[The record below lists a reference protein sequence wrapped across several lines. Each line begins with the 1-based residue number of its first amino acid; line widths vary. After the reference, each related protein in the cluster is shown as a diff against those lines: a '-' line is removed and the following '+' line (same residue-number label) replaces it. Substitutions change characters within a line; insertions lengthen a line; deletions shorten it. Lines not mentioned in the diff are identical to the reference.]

1 MSVLIDPG
9 PPLSRPDFQRLR
21 DMINQYCGIYMRD
34 DAVTLARRR
43 LRYRLEELG
52 IPTFAE
58 YCRYLARHESAE
70 QELEYA
76 AELMTNNE
84 TYFFRELHQ
93 LTAFSEELLPR
104 IKARAEARNT
114 KQICFW
120 SAGCASGEE
129 VYTIAMLV
137 DASGLFDG
145 WNVRVF
151 GNDISTK
158 ALRRAR
164 SATYGASSFRSMQ
177 PQYSHY
183 FEEVEDGRQVIPR
196 IRSMCTFGH
205 MNLMNREQATLVGR
219 VDAVFCRN
227 VFIYFD
233 ETSRRQVLET
243 MYERLITGGYLLL
256 GHSESL
262 LHMQTAFEIVQLT
275 KDLVYK
281 RPEHKSEPPRRRAG

>member
-1 MSVLIDPG
+1 MTVLIDPG
-9 PPLSRPDFQRLR
+9 PSLSRSDFETIRGL
-21 DMINQYCGIYMRD
+21 INHYCGIYMRD
-34 DAVTLARRR
+34 DAVTLVRRR

-52 IPTFAE
+52 LTTFSE
-58 YCRYLARHESAE
+58 YCRMLSKSDSAE
-70 QELEYA
+70 QELEHA

-93 LTAFSEELLPR
+93 LTAFSQELLPR
-104 IKARAEARNT
+104 IKAQAEARNT
-114 KQICFW
+114 NRVSLW

-129 VYTIAMLV
+129 VYTIAMLI

-145 WNVRVF
+145 WNVRLF

-158 ALRRAR
+158 ALQRARRAV
-164 SATYGASSFRSMQ
+164 YGTSSFRSMQ
-177 PQYSHY
+177 PQYTHY
-183 FEEVEDGRQVIPR
+183 FRDVEGGRQVIPR
-196 IRSMCTFGH
+196 IRDMCTFGH

-233 ETSRRQVLET
+233 DSSRREVLNT
-243 MYERLITGGYLLL
+243 FHERLNAGGYLLL

-262 LHMQTAFEIVQLT
+262 LHMQTPFDIVQLT
-275 KDLVYK
+275 KDLVYQ
-281 RPEHKSEPPRRRAG
+281 RPNRQSEPPRRRAS